1 MTANRAESGQLQF
14 WSKTSKIFNLR
25 SSKVKYPRDCSIHNT
40 LIPNLVKLL
49 THIHCAMHFLILS
62 KETSKAQSNSSSS
75 WFSFNSSKLKLC
87 INNKF
92 WFRIILYSNI
102 YQKSI
107 FFSSNEDQNRYKQF
121 PPFILDCIKWH
132 VLTCNSYSQVR
143 NSCVLITRQGHF
155 SLLMNSYLGYWI
167 PHKEEVVDPN
177 KIIGPSNSLTLFKIP
192 RRNFVKDTLHTT
204 VFFKFPKY
212 VLTFLV
218 FKFCLW
224 FKIYH

>member
-1 MTANRAESGQLQF
+1 MCHALWLFKALRLFFLPNFPGTMFISCLTSTLESRVNIWICFKYSLAQWRTKNR
-14 WSKTSKIFNLR
+14 
-25 SSKVKYPRDCSIHNT
+25 C
-40 LIPNLVKLL
+40 
-49 THIHCAMHFLILS
+49 
-62 KETSKAQSNSSSS
+62 
-75 WFSFNSSKLKLC
+75 
-87 INNKF
+87 
-92 WFRIILYSNI
+92 
-102 YQKSI
+102 
-107 FFSSNEDQNRYKQF
+107 KQF